1 MNVIRP
7 SGVQMNRR
15 RHPLAVQRSGGAPSA
30 RNLPR
35 SCTTPVRPDK
45 PRFNATQNDVESIRA
60 SVILGVICIIWD

>member
-15 RHPLAVQRSGGAPSA
+15 PQSPQVRRP
-30 RNLPR
+30 
-35 SCTTPVRPDK
+35 TPVRPDK